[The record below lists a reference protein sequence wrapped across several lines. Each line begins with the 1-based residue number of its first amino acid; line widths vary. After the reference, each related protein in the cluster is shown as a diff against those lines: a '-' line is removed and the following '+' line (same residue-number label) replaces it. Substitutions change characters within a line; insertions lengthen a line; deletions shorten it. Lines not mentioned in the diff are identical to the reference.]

1 MRGNLKDPIEKF
13 LRRFTI
19 DPVPD
24 ILGGE
29 VILTQD
35 ILRQQKSVV
44 PEGIGNPSNIL
55 ANADLDKILATA
67 CPR

>member
-13 LRRFTI
+13 LRRFAV

-29 VILTQD
+29 VVLVQD
-35 ILRQQKSVV
+35 VLRQQKPVV
-44 PEGIGNPSNIL
+44 PEGIGHPSNIL
-55 ANADLDKILATA
+55 ANANLDKILATA